1 MVYLKLLETFLLR
14 TIFNDG
20 EYKITSKKFNPLK
33 VIVVTILTS
42 GFVLSIF
49 LLYKINTI
57 YDNVNRHCPTYFIER
72 QKEKVTKDSIL
83 TLEEVKQ

>member
-14 TIFNDG
+14 TIFSDG
-20 EYKITSKKFNPLK
+20 EYKINNKKFNPLK
-33 VIVVTILTS
+33 IIIVFILTS

-57 YDNVNRHCPTYFIER
+57 YDNVNQHCPNYFSARE
-72 QKEKVTKDSIL
+72 KEKKAKEIIHIL
-83 TLEEVKQ
+83 ESSNK

>member
-14 TIFNDG
+14 TIFSDG
-20 EYKITSKKFNPLK
+20 EYKINNKKFNPLK
-33 VIVVTILTS
+33 IIIVFILTS

-57 YDNVNRHCPTYFIER
+57 YDNVNQHCPNYFSER
-72 QKEKVTKDSIL
+72 EKEKIAKEIIHIL
-83 TLEEVKQ
+83 ESANK

>member
-1 MVYLKLLETFLLR
+1 MVYLELLETFLLR
-14 TIFNDG
+14 TIFTDG

-57 YDNVNRHCPTYFIER
+57 YDNVNQHCPTYFTER
-72 QKEKVTKDSIL
+72 QKEKLAKDIIL
-83 TLEEVKQ
+83 ILEEVKQ